1 MMRRLVTASVA
12 LLTAL
17 FAAVPGAARAQ
28 GLEPDAVA
36 GVAARLE
43 TEIRRVML
51 EGGIPSVT
59 IALTDRAGEL
69 WSGGYGESNLW
80 ARTPASTNTVYL
92 IGSTFKAQSTV
103 ALLQQMEQG
112 KFELDDAVS
121 DHLEGLTIRG
131 EDPNRRVTFRQL
143 LTHTS
148 RPAGRLR
155 SAPRVG

>member
-80 ARTPASTNTVYL
+80 ARTPASAAVTTSCTGAVRARNHASAWPAAVA
-92 IGSTFKAQSTV
+92 ST
-103 ALLQQMEQG
+103 
-112 KFELDDAVS
+112 
-121 DHLEGLTIRG
+121 
-131 EDPNRRVTFRQL
+131 
-143 LTHTS
+143 TS
-148 RPAGRLR
+148 
-155 SAPRVG
+155 